1 MLFTYRSNIDP
12 KVLLPHSLS
21 FKSAFVGVPLSTK
34 KLAVQKVYIF
44 VQSPRIT
51 VDFSA
56 QMQQE

>member
-12 KVLLPHSLS
+12 KVLLHHSLS

-34 KLAVQKVYIF
+34 RLAVKKVHIF

-51 VDFSA
+51 IDFYA
-56 QMQQE
+56 QMQQQ